1 MMAHNL
7 CYTTLVNANQLE
19 ELGLENEDVTRTP
32 EGFYFVTN
40 RNKRKG
46 LLPEILEELIAT
58 RKKAKK
64 ELAQAKDKN
73 D

>member
-40 RNKRKG
+40 RNKRQG

-58 RKKAKK
+58 RKNAKK
-64 ELAQAKDKN
+64 ELA
-73 D
+73 

>member
-7 CYTTLVNANQLE
+7 CYTTLVNANHLE

-40 RNKRKG
+40 RNKRQG

-58 RKKAKK
+58 RKNAKK
-64 ELAQAKDKN
+64 ELA
-73 D
+73 